1 MSFKRQSI
9 VRKIYVLMFFF
20 AFNVQFFKSQNL
32 YFPPIVGNSWD
43 TLSPQALN
51 WCQPRIDSLYNYLQA
66 KNTKSFIVLKNGK
79 IVLEKYFG
87 TYTADSSFYWA
98 SVGKSLT
105 AFLVGLAQQKG
116 LININNKVSQYIGA
130 GWSSAPLIKE
140 NLITVKNL
148 LQMTSGLNDSPMLP
162 CANEDT
168 AKSCLTYLADAGTRW
183 AYHTGAYKKNQDVV
197 SNASGLSYNSLTTS
211 WVKTKIGMDGFWFN
225 QVYYSKA
232 RGMAR
237 YGLLTLN
244 KGIWANDTLTKD
256 TVYFKSM
263 VNTSQNL
270 NQAYGY
276 LWWLNG
282 KSTLMVPGSQI
293 VLPGYL
299 IPNAPADLFAALGK
313 NDQKIYI
320 VPSKKLVIIRQG
332 NSAENVAS
340 ALSNFDN
347 NLWDYINKLN
357 CESMSLKELELASQ
371 INVFP
376 NPANNKINIE
386 TSLGIT
392 SALITDGLGCST
404 QIKLINHTADISGL
418 SKGFYNLTI
427 ITESGLRCNKKLIIN

>member
-1 MSFKRQSI
+1 
-9 VRKIYVLMFFF
+9 
-20 AFNVQFFKSQNL
+20 
-32 YFPPIVGNSWD
+32 
-43 TLSPQALN
+43 
-51 WCQPRIDSLYNYLQA
+51 LQA

-116 LININNKVSQYIGA
+116 LININNKVSQYIGT

-162 CANEDT
+162 CTNEDT

-183 AYHTGAYKKNQDVV
+183 AYHTGAYKKNQDVI
-197 SNASGLSYNSLTTS
+197 SNAAGLSYNSLTTS

-237 YGLLTLN
+237 YGLLILN
-244 KGIWANDTLTKD
+244 KGVWVNDTLMKD
-256 TVYFKSM
+256 TVYFKNM

-320 VPSKKLVIIRQG
+320 VPSKKLVVIRQG

-347 NLWDYINKLN
+347 NLWDFINKLN

-404 QIKLINHTADISGL
+404 QIKLINHTADISCL

>member
-1 MSFKRQSI
+1 MSFKRRSI

-43 TLSPQALN
+43 TLSPQVLN

-162 CANEDT
+162 CTNEDT
-168 AKSCLTYLADAGTRW
+168 AKSCLTYLSDAGTRW

-197 SNASGLSYNSLTTS
+197 SNAAGLSFNSLTTS
-211 WVKTKIGMDGFWFN
+211 WVKTKIGMDGFWYN
-225 QVYYSKA
+225 QMYYSKA

-237 YGLLTLN
+237 YGLLILN
-244 KGIWANDTLTKD
+244 KGIWANDTLMKD

-270 NQAYGY
+270 NLAYGY

-320 VPSKKLVIIRQG
+320 VPSEKLVVIRQG

-357 CESMSLKELELASQ
+357 CSSSGQKELELASQ

-386 TSLGIT
+386 TGLSIK
-392 SALITDGLGCST
+392 SVLITHVLGCST
-404 QIKLINHTADISGL
+404 QLKLINHTADISCL

>member
-162 CANEDT
+162 CTNEDT
-168 AKSCLTYLADAGTRW
+168 AKSCLTYLADASTRW

-197 SNASGLSYNSLTTS
+197 SNAAGLSYNSLTTS

-237 YGLLTLN
+237 YGLLILN
-244 KGIWANDTLTKD
+244 KGVWVNDTLMKD

-320 VPSKKLVIIRQG
+320 VPSKKLVVIRQG

-404 QIKLINHTADISGL
+404 QIKLINHTADISCL

>member
-1 MSFKRQSI
+1 MRE
-9 VRKIYVLMFFF
+9 IYVLIFFF

-32 YFPPIVGNSWD
+32 YFPPIAGNSWD
-43 TLSPQALN
+43 TLSPQSLN

-87 TYTADSSFYWA
+87 TYTGDSSFYWA
-98 SVGKSLT
+98 SAGKSLT
-105 AFLVGLAQQKG
+105 AFLVGIAQQKG

-162 CANEDT
+162 CTNEDT
-168 AKSCLTYLADAGTRW
+168 AKSCLTYLTDAGTRW

-197 SNASGLSYNSLTTS
+197 SNTAGLSYNSLTTS
-211 WVKTKIGMDGFWFN
+211 WVKNKIGMDGFWFN

-237 YGLLTLN
+237 FGLLNLN
-244 KGIWANDTLTKD
+244 RGIWANDTLMKD

-270 NQAYGY
+270 NLAYGY

-282 KSTLMVPGSQI
+282 KSNLSVPGSQI
-293 VLPGYL
+293 VLPGPL
-299 IPNAPADLFAALGK
+299 IPNAPSDLFAALGK
-313 NDQKIYI
+313 NDQKIYVIPSQKMVI
-320 VPSKKLVIIRQG
+320 VRQG
-332 NSAENVAS
+332 NSAESVAS

-357 CESMSLKELELASQ
+357 CTNLGLNDLELTSKVV
-371 INVFP
+371 VFP
-376 NPANNKINIE
+376 NPANNQINI
-386 TSLGIT
+386 TTDLSIK
-392 SALITDGLGCST
+392 SILITDALGRST
-404 QIKLINHTADISGL
+404 KLKLINNSADVSYL
-418 SKGFYNLTI
+418 CKGFYNLRI
-427 ITESGLRCNKKLIIN
+427 ITGSGLCCNKKIIIN

>member
-1 MSFKRQSI
+1 MSFNRQSI
-9 VRKIYVLMFFF
+9 VREIYVLIFFF
-20 AFNVQFFKSQNL
+20 AFNVQFFRSQNL

-162 CANEDT
+162 CTNEDT
-168 AKSCLTYLADAGTRW
+168 SKSCLTYLADAGTRW

-197 SNASGLSYNSLTTS
+197 SNAAGLSYNSLTTS
-211 WVKTKIGMDGFWFN
+211 WVKTKIGMDGFWYN
-225 QVYYSKA
+225 QMYYSKA

-237 YGLLTLN
+237 YGLLILN
-244 KGIWANDTLTKD
+244 KGIWANDTLMKD

-270 NQAYGY
+270 NLAYGY

-282 KSTLMVPGSQI
+282 KSSLMVPGSQI

-392 SALITDGLGCST
+392 SALITDGLGYST
-404 QIKLINHTADISGL
+404 QIKLINHTADISCL

>member
-1 MSFKRQSI
+1 M
-9 VRKIYVLMFFF
+9 
-20 AFNVQFFKSQNL
+20 
-32 YFPPIVGNSWD
+32 
-43 TLSPQALN
+43 
-51 WCQPRIDSLYNYLQA
+51 
-66 KNTKSFIVLKNGK
+66 
-79 IVLEKYFG
+79 
-87 TYTADSSFYWA
+87 
-98 SVGKSLT
+98 
-105 AFLVGLAQQKG
+105 
-116 LININNKVSQYIGA
+116 
-130 GWSSAPLIKE
+130 
-140 NLITVKNL
+140 
-148 LQMTSGLNDSPMLP
+148 
-162 CANEDT
+162 
-168 AKSCLTYLADAGTRW
+168 
-183 AYHTGAYKKNQDVV
+183 
-197 SNASGLSYNSLTTS
+197 
-211 WVKTKIGMDGFWFN
+211 
-225 QVYYSKA
+225 
-232 RGMAR
+232 
-237 YGLLTLN
+237 
-244 KGIWANDTLTKD
+244 KD

-320 VPSKKLVIIRQG
+320 VPSKKLVVIRQG
-332 NSAENVAS
+332 NSAENVVS

-376 NPANNKINIE
+376 NPAYNKINIE

-404 QIKLINHTADISGL
+404 KIKLINHTADISCL

>member
-1 MSFKRQSI
+1 MSFKGQSI
-9 VRKIYVLMFFF
+9 MKKISILIFFLT
-20 AFNVQFFKSQNL
+20 FNFQFFKAQNL
-32 YFPPIVGNSWD
+32 YFPPIVGNTWD
-43 TLSPQALN
+43 TLSPQTLN

-87 TYTADSSFYWA
+87 TYTADSTFYWA
-98 SVGKSLT
+98 SAGKSLT

-116 LININNKVSQYIGA
+116 LININNKVSQYIGV
-130 GWSSAPLIKE
+130 GWSSASLIKE
-140 NLITVKNL
+140 NLITIKNL
-148 LQMTSGLNDSPMLP
+148 LQMTSGLNDSPILP
-162 CANEDT
+162 CVNEDT
-168 AKSCLTYLADAGTRW
+168 AKSCLTYLADAGTKW

-197 SNASGLSYNSLTTS
+197 SNAAGLSYNSLTTS

-225 QVYYSKA
+225 QVYNSKA

-237 YGLLTLN
+237 FGLLILN
-244 KGIWANDTLTKD
+244 KGIWANDTLMKD

-270 NQAYGY
+270 NLAYGY

-320 VPSKKLVIIRQG
+320 VPSEKLVVIRQG
-332 NSAENVAS
+332 NSAGNVAS

-347 NLWDYINKLN
+347 SLWDYINKLN
-357 CESMSLKELELASQ
+357 CTSSGLKELNLASQ

-376 NPANNKINIE
+376 NPAINKINIE
-386 TSLGIT
+386 TGLGIK
-392 SALITDGLGCST
+392 SVLITDVLGCSA
-404 QIKLINHTADISGL
+404 QLKLMNNVADLSFL
-418 SKGFYNLTI
+418 SKGFYNLII
-427 ITESGLRCNKKLIIN
+427 ITDTGLRCSKKLIIN

>member
-1 MSFKRQSI
+1 MSFKRQS
-9 VRKIYVLMFFF
+9 VMRKVYVLIFFF
-20 AFNVQFFKSQNL
+20 AFNVQCFKSQNL
-32 YFPPIVGNSWD
+32 YFPPIIGNSWD

-116 LININNKVSQYIGA
+116 LININNKVSQYIGT

-162 CANEDT
+162 CTNEDT

-183 AYHTGAYKKNQDVV
+183 AYHTGAYKKNQDVI
-197 SNASGLSYNSLTTS
+197 SNAAGLSYNSLTTS

-237 YGLLTLN
+237 YGLLILN
-244 KGIWANDTLTKD
+244 KGVWVNDTLMKD
-256 TVYFKSM
+256 TVYFKNM

-320 VPSKKLVIIRQG
+320 VPSKKLVVIRQG

-347 NLWDYINKLN
+347 NLWDFINKLN

-404 QIKLINHTADISGL
+404 QIKLINHTADISCL